1 MWPGVTYIQCG
12 TVITRSFF
20 FQKYSRKAPHSSP
33 VGARYGVSFVGSA
46 PEWYSASVP
55 AMIYAICWYIGPR
68 YNGTRLYSSAIRAMC
83 HALLWIQVAPK
94 SWMNHVTLNLR
105 IPTNQACSS
114 VPNHRGHLTT
124 HPTIRNC
131 TFAFRWVWWRH
142 NMDTIFIPLAL
153 CEGNPSVTCGF
164 PTQMGSCEELCY

>member
-1 MWPGVTYIQCG
+1 MIRHPCRGQLLSCTN
-12 TVITRSFF
+12 SN
-20 FQKYSRKAPHSSP
+20 YSEVNVQSWLINWYHVVPINFAHSHHHGWSEELECDL
-33 VGARYGVSFVGSA
+33 GLL
-46 PEWYSASVP
+46 
-55 AMIYAICWYIGPR
+55 IYM
-68 YNGTRLYSSAIRAMC
+68 YSSAIRAMC